1 MLRSSLAL
9 LLAMVLTLP
18 VYAQSLAPGDIAII
32 GVNSDNPDQFGFVAL
47 VDLPAGT
54 AISFVDHGWKAS
66 GSFRTNEDEYTFT
79 SSATVPKGTVILVES
94 GAPAFSTSGDQLFA
108 FQGTVESPA
117 IIYGINFEDTGWQTD
132 ATSSNTSALPP
143 TLVNGSTAVAIDEC
157 DNIAYNG
164 PTTGSKSAL
173 LTLIGDKANWTCDD
187 STRLTF
193 ALSFS
198 VSGTSGNA
206 LPSFTEPTVAFDA
219 VAGTTVNI
227 QYAAQDSDM
236 DPLTFGGIG
245 LPLGAN
251 VNTSTGIFSWTPSE
265 SNVGP
270 NTFTITVTD
279 GKDTASISVTITVTS
294 LIESKR
300 PRFTV
305 IPPDTLVG
313 GGLNLSIPFS
323 VTDPDAFPIA
333 SYTVTPADLGASINN
348 SEFSWTTPLIP
359 DIYRF
364 TITAQDAEGLT
375 VSYDLFIGISGELYS
390 GQLGS
395 ALLESLKGVFTPVLT
410 LGYDVARD
418 TMYAKVDL
426 DLDGFVRGI
435 YTGFAVAYT
444 TGDPSTEM
452 FNAGINAEHTWPQS
466 MGAENEPQRS
476 DLHFLFPAKD
486 NVNST
491 RSNHPYA
498 DIPDNQ
504 TTTWFVGSSSQSAMP
519 TVDIDTYSEFASGRF
534 EPRESVK
541 GDVSRAVLYFNT
553 IYSSAANSSFFAE
566 QKATLLSWATQD
578 LPSGKEIRRSGLI
591 RKYQGNINPLLLDQS
606 LGNRLFGTA
615 TNVEGETLP
624 QQLKIDAI
632 FPNPSFGALSVRIST
647 MANTSATVSLYNVL
661 GERLSVKSVVLPGG
675 LIDLPVNLKDYTSG
689 VYFVSVTSDKGS
701 QTRSVFKY

>member
-54 AISFVDHGWKAS
+54 EIRFVDHGWKAS

-117 IIYGINFEDTGWQTD
+117 IIYGINFEDTGWQPD

-164 PTTGSKSAL
+164 PTSGTKSAL

-193 ALSFS
+193 SSSFS

-206 LPSFTEPTVAFDA
+206 LPSFTEPTVAFEA
-219 VAGTTVNI
+219 VAGTPVNI

-245 LPLGAN
+245 LPSGAS
-251 VNTSTGIFSWTPSE
+251 VNSTTGAFSWTPSE
-265 SNVGP
+265 NHAGA
-270 NTFTITVTD
+270 NTFTITVSD

-294 LIESKR
+294 LLESKR
-300 PRFTV
+300 PTFTAV
-305 IPPDTLVG
+305 PADTLVG
-313 GGLNLSIPFS
+313 AGVSLSLPFS
-323 VTDPDAFPIA
+323 VTDPDGLPIA
-333 SYTVTPADLGASINN
+333 LYTISPAGLGASVSN
-348 SEFSWTTPLIP
+348 SVFSWTTSSTPN
-359 DIYRF
+359 IYRF
-364 TITAQDAEGLT
+364 TVTAQDAEGLD
-375 VSYDLFIGISGELYS
+375 VSHDLFVGVSGELFV
-390 GQLGS
+390 GQAGSTLLGS
-395 ALLESLKGVFTPVLT
+395 LQEDFSPTKT

-426 DLDGFVRGI
+426 EADGFVRGI
-435 YTGFAVAYT
+435 YTGFAVPYL
-444 TGDPSTEM
+444 TGDPSTTM
-452 FNAGINAEHTWPQS
+452 FNGGINAEHTWPQS
-466 MGAENEPQRS
+466 MGAASEPQRG
-476 DLHFLFPAKD
+476 DMHFLFPAKD

-491 RSNHPYA
+491 RNNHPYA
-498 DIPDNQ
+498 DIPDDQ
-504 TTTWFVGSSSQSAMP
+504 TTTWFLGSTSQSSTP
-519 TVDIDTYSEFASGRF
+519 TTDIDKYSEFASGRF

-541 GDVSRAVLYFNT
+541 GNVARAVLYFNT
-553 IYSSAANSSFFAE
+553 IYSGAANPSFFAG
-566 QKATLLSWATQD
+566 QKETLLSWASQD
-578 LPSGKEIRRSGLI
+578 LPSGNEIRRSGLI
-591 RKYQGNINPLLLDQS
+591 RKYQGNINPFLLDPS
-606 LGNRLFGTA
+606 LGSRLFGTS
-615 TNVEGETLP
+615 TYVENESLP
-624 QQLKIDAI
+624 QRLQIETVY
-632 FPNPSFGALSVRIST
+632 PNPTLGPISLRVST
-647 MANTSATVSLYNVL
+647 MAPAIATVSLYNVL
-661 GERLSVKSVVLPGG
+661 GERLSVKRVLLPGG
-675 LIDLPVNLKDYTSG
+675 LIDLPVDLKDYTSG
-689 VYFVSVTSDKGS
+689 VYFVTVTSDKGS
-701 QTRSVFKY
+701 QTRSVLKY

>member
-1 MLRSSLAL
+1 
-9 LLAMVLTLP
+9 
-18 VYAQSLAPGDIAII
+18 
-32 GVNSDNPDQFGFVAL
+32 
-47 VDLPAGT
+47 
-54 AISFVDHGWKAS
+54 
-66 GSFRTNEDEYTFT
+66 
-79 SSATVPKGTVILVES
+79 
-94 GAPAFSTSGDQLFA
+94 
-108 FQGTVESPA
+108 
-117 IIYGINFEDTGWQTD
+117 
-132 ATSSNTSALPP
+132 
-143 TLVNGSTAVAIDEC
+143 
-157 DNIAYNG
+157 
-164 PTTGSKSAL
+164 
-173 LTLIGDKANWTCDD
+173 
-187 STRLTF
+187 
-193 ALSFS
+193 
-198 VSGTSGNA
+198 
-206 LPSFTEPTVAFDA
+206 
-219 VAGTTVNI
+219 
-227 QYAAQDSDM
+227 
-236 DPLTFGGIG
+236 
-245 LPLGAN
+245 
-251 VNTSTGIFSWTPSE
+251 
-265 SNVGP
+265 
-270 NTFTITVTD
+270 
-279 GKDTASISVTITVTS
+279 
-294 LIESKR
+294 
-300 PRFTV
+300 
-305 IPPDTLVG
+305 
-313 GGLNLSIPFS
+313 
-323 VTDPDAFPIA
+323 
-333 SYTVTPADLGASINN
+333 
-348 SEFSWTTPLIP
+348 
-359 DIYRF
+359 
-364 TITAQDAEGLT
+364 
-375 VSYDLFIGISGELYS
+375 
-390 GQLGS
+390 
-395 ALLESLKGVFTPVLT
+395 
-410 LGYDVARD
+410 
-418 TMYAKVDL
+418 
-426 DLDGFVRGI
+426 
-435 YTGFAVAYT
+435 
-444 TGDPSTEM
+444 M